1 MLYQCLLCC
10 FVSDFNWRE
19 VILNLDYP
27 EFHIDSPDGLGLI
40 MTGFK
45 SVSRD
50 PFPLETIYLG
60 WSCTGGQLSL
70 LQQAIKGCAE
80 FSIAQFPLCAMQL
93 GEDLKANINSE
104 EARTWYIMT

>member
-1 MLYQCLLCC
+1 MYNVFLL
-10 FVSDFNWRE
+10 DFNWRE

-27 EFHIDSPDGLGLI
+27 DFHVDSPDGLGLI

-60 WSCTGGQLSL
+60 WSCTSGQLSFL
-70 LQQAIKGCAE
+70 KQAIRGCPE
-80 FSIAQFPLCAMQL
+80 FSIAQFPLCSMQL
-93 GEDLKANINSE
+93 SEDLKANLNSD
-104 EARTWYIMT
+104 EARTW